1 MAKLRYPHGRES
13 RGLLKRAVSGRVARK
28 RKKRGCPMG
37 WEGKTSLPTV
47 FSLNFEGL
55 WRLSA
60 WSMRRIGG
68 SGALLFSPKK
78 RAFFVIQSW
87 YPFGTADDHSAAS
100 PMSSAEFS
108 PPARGWAFLRRF
120 SVSLTEQNPAYA
132 GMDPEVELS
141 SRRTKAEPRLHGGC
155 PVFAPWGFS
164 VGLFCGCIA
173 GGPRELPLSAAK
185 FF

>member
-1 MAKLRYPHGRES
+1 MVNATDRRFRRP
-13 RGLLKRAVSGRVARK
+13 
-28 RKKRGCPMG
+28 P
-37 WEGKTSLPTV
+37 
-47 FSLNFEGL
+47 F
-55 WRLSA
+55 LS
-60 WSMRRIGG
+60 
-68 SGALLFSPKK
+68 KK

-100 PMSSAEFS
+100 PMNSAEFS

-141 SRRTKAEPRLHGGC
+141 SRRTKAEPRLRGGC

-173 GGPRELPLSAAK
+173 GGRESFRSRRPS
-185 FF
+185 FFKRRRREIRCGESVSLLFFAHERRGGGAVGVRSILI